1 MDPMV
6 PPGSDAKA
14 IHSIAADNGAGPA
27 VIWHRAGKGGWLS
40 PFILRTVAAYAV
52 RSLAE
57 CRGAGHFS
65 HNALGFMRLL

>member
-1 MDPMV
+1 MDPTV

-52 RSLAE
+52 RSLAGS
-57 CRGAGHFS
+57 RGRAWDRRRGS
-65 HNALGFMRLL
+65 ARNSSG